1 MKKLV
6 VLGAFLA
13 IVAFGCNKAS
23 EEKGD
28 TSTLPV
34 LNVSTSLSGA
44 NEVPSTPSNAK
55 GEVNGTLDENT
66 GVLDINVMYNDSSIA
81 DTSGTMGKKP
91 FIPVAWHIHKA
102 PVDSSGGVVVNL
114 GTTFTSPFNFVDT
127 LTAEQVK
134 ELKDGM
140 YYINIHTADHG
151 PGEIRGQ
158 LKVSEQ

>member
-1 MKKLV
+1 MKKLFV
-6 VLGAFLA
+6 FGAFLA
-13 IVAFGCNKAS
+13 FATFSCNKAS
-23 EEKGD
+23 EEKSA
-28 TSTLPV
+28 TSDLPV
-34 LNVSTSLSGA
+34 LNVSTTLSGA
-44 NEVPSTPSNAK
+44 NEVPSNASNAK

-81 DTSGTMGKKP
+81 DTNGTAGKKP
-91 FIPVAWHIHKA
+91 FIPTAWHIHKA

-127 LTAEQVK
+127 LSAEQVK

-140 YYINIHTADHG
+140 YYLNIHTADHG

-158 LKVSEQ
+158 LKVSE

>member
-1 MKKLV
+1 MKKLF
-6 VLGAFLA
+6 VLGAFLTFA
-13 IVAFGCNKAS
+13 TFGCDNAS
-23 EEKGD
+23 KDNSD
-28 TSTLPV
+28 TSSLPI

-44 NEVPSTPSNAK
+44 NEVPSNSSDAT
-55 GEVNGTLDENT
+55 GEASGTLDENT
-66 GVLDINVMYNDSSIA
+66 GVLDINIMYNDSSIA
-81 DTSGTMGKKP
+81 DTKGTEGKKP
-91 FIPVAWHIHKA
+91 FIPTAWHIHKA

-158 LKVSEQ
+158 LKVSE